1 MKKIIILII
10 CLITSLCITGCKESE
25 KEKLQR
31 EYEEYVKQFDTSSEK
46 KEDAYGKYYSDMIV
60 RKDQISIT
68 TRVTKTYPL
77 FKLEYIGIDCAVGF
91 YYLLGPKPYSWY
103 YEEEN
108 KHLLEKYQQYFI
120 VFLDEEKDMDELIDI
135 IQKVHDLEFVQYA
148 DFVCDY
154 EVGL

>member
-46 KEDAYGKYYSDMIV
+46 KEDAYEKYYPGEDV
-60 RKDQISIT
+60 RRDQFSIT

-91 YYLLGPKPYSWY
+91 YYLFGPKPSSLYFK
-103 YEEEN
+103 EEN
-108 KHLLEKYQQYFI
+108 KHLLEKYQQYII

-135 IQKVHDLEFVQYA
+135 IQKVHDLEFVQNA
-148 DFVCDY
+148 DFECAY
-154 EVGL
+154 EVWP

>member
-46 KEDAYGKYYSDMIV
+46 TEDANEKFYSGEDV
-60 RKDQISIT
+60 RRDQFSIT

-91 YYLLGPKPYSWY
+91 YYLFGPKPSSLYFK
-103 YEEEN
+103 EEN
-108 KHLLEKYQQYFI
+108 KHLLEKYQQYI
-120 VFLDEEKDMDELIDI
+120 TVF
-135 IQKVHDLEFVQYA
+135 
-148 DFVCDY
+148 
-154 EVGL
+154 